1 MAMKVVLNNLSLLCP
16 VRDRGIARKLMTELI
31 SVISTAQIFG
41 AEKTL
46 RTQDNLY
53 DLILSPGYPIASWL
67 SDPQVE
73 REERL
78 FLTSKLDIKMPLL
91 LHIMDGKIREKESL
105 ADFKFENEPSYALGI
120 AHLLNALAVS
130 FHSDR
135 KWDSKTLEIEVTQL
149 QNQDKLGSITTEI
162 ILNTSMETL
171 VHASQ
176 RKHVLEHK
184 EVIQYRL
191 RAEPWHP
198 HEQLLACYITATGKN
213 PIFEWLNSLKDRQAK
228 EFIQSRLDQAKQ
240 GNLGDYKSVG
250 EGVWELRITYG
261 PAYRIYF
268 SQVTPSQQL
277 LLCGGD
283 KGTQPKDIIRAK
295 QYWQDYKKQ
304 RRFLE

>member
-1 MAMKVVLNNLSLLCP
+1 M
-16 VRDRGIARKLMTELI
+16 
-31 SVISTAQIFG
+31 
-41 AEKTL
+41 

-53 DLILSPGYPIASWL
+53 NLVLSPGYPIASWL

-73 REERL
+73 REERQ
-78 FLTSKLDIKMPLL
+78 FLKSKLDIKTPLL
-91 LHIMDGKIREKESL
+91 LDITDGNIREKESL
-105 ADFKFENEPSYALGI
+105 ADFKFQDEPSYALGI
-120 AHLLNALAVS
+120 AHLLNALVVS

-176 RKHVLEHK
+176 RKHVLDHE
-184 EVIQYRL
+184 EVIRYRL

-198 HEQLLACYITATGKN
+198 HDQLLPCYITVTGKN
-213 PIFEWLNSLKDRQAK
+213 LIFEWLNSLKDRQAK

-240 GNLGDYKSVG
+240 GNLGDYKAVG

-268 SQVTPSQQL
+268 SKVTPSQQL
-277 LLCGGD
+277 ILFGGG
-283 KGTQPKDIIRAK
+283 KSTQQTDIVRAK
-295 QYWQDYKKQ
+295 EYWQDYKN
-304 RRFLE
+304 RAAF